1 MERRMRESDWKL
13 FRKLRPLAL
22 ERYCQRVLDEIRPL
36 CDVSRKSS
44 HERYLAVFRL
54 VEERD
59 KRLADLFNNPR
70 RSTAFFQ
77 LAHIHAEGL
86 LNEEEFACFSEELHA
101 VVRLI
106 LDIGNA

>member
-1 MERRMRESDWKL
+1 MIESDWKL
-13 FRKLRPLAL
+13 YRKLRPLAL

-36 CDVSRKSS
+36 CDRSGKSS

-59 KRLADLFNNPR
+59 KLLADLFNDPR

-86 LNEEEFACFSEELHA
+86 LTEEEFACFSEELHA
-101 VVRLI
+101 VVRII
-106 LDIGNA
+106 LDIGNV